1 MKLII
6 KIIDIVGI
14 PFVFIAGHLL
24 LALRKMGV
32 ARFPLLRRT
41 LSRVG
46 IFPISDHYYEPLF
59 NTQTLKNLLSTAR
72 SLPGIDW
79 VDAEQVALLEKL
91 NFADELKGLPQSRT
105 SDTEFYINNKSFG
118 AGDAEYWYS
127 LIRAVKP
134 KRIIEIG
141 SGNSTLMAFRALKKN
156 RENDADYRCEHICI
170 EPYEQ
175 PWLEKT
181 GAKIIRERVEDIPLS
196 FFAQLENS
204 DILFIDS
211 SHIIRPQGDVL
222 HEYLQIL
229 PTLNPG
235 VIVHV
240 HDIFSPHDYPKAWLV
255 DQVRFWNEQYLLE
268 AFLTQN
274 DHWGILGGL
283 NYLRHRH
290 FNELKA
296 VCPYL
301 TEDRE
306 PGSFYIRRKL

>member
-1 MKLII
+1 MKLIFGT
-6 KIIDIVGI
+6 IDILGV
-14 PFVFIAGHLL
+14 PFVFLAGYLL

-32 ARFPLLRRT
+32 GRFPLLRKT

-46 IFPISDHYYEPLF
+46 VFPISDHYYEPLF
-59 NTQTLKNLLSTAR
+59 NTQALKNPLSAVR
-72 SLPGIDW
+72 NLPGIDW
-79 VDAEQVALLEKL
+79 GGEGQVAFLEKL
-91 NFADELKGLPQSRT
+91 NFADELKDLPQSRA
-105 SDTEFYINNKSFG
+105 SEAEFYINNKSFG

-156 RENDADYRCEHICI
+156 RESDAGYQCEHICI

-181 GAKIIRERVEDIPLS
+181 GAKIIRECVENLPLS
-196 FFAQLENS
+196 FFGQLGNN

-222 HEYLQIL
+222 CEYLQIL

-240 HDIFSPHDYPKAWLV
+240 HDIFSPHDYPRAWVV

-268 AFLTQN
+268 AFLTHNNQ
-274 DHWGILGGL
+274 WEILGGL
-283 NYLRHRH
+283 NYLRHHH
-290 FNELKA
+290 FDELKT

-301 TEDRE
+301 MEDSE
-306 PGSFYIRRKL
+306 PGSFYMRRKI